1 MVLHGMYCAQCT
13 STYVNSLYCVYCRFW
28 CYFSLP
34 PIAINSF
41 TIFFYLLSVPPPPT
55 YGVLFARLVKAY
67 TQTRD
72 NILGFGWSVMEGSI
86 TLSHKLETDPGRK
99 QYVGGRGGGGGILWN
114 LLYC

>member
-13 STYVNSLYCVYCRFW
+13 STYVNSVYCTCLLQVLVLFLITSY
-28 CYFSLP
+28 CNKFIHYF
-34 PIAINSF
+34 
-41 TIFFYLLSVPPPPT
+41 LLHILYPPPPH
-55 YGVLFARLVKAY
+55 GVLFARLVKAY

-72 NILGFGWSVMEGSI
+72 NISGFGWSVMEGSI

-99 QYVGGRGGGGGILWN
+99 QYLGGGGILWY